1 MLMRFFLAGIL
12 LFITPVAALAQMK
25 GEVESI
31 GINNFYRPDA
41 PTPMV
46 VHLQPGGAGTGT
58 YTINVKQKDLDGDEV
73 TFKRDIT
80 VTGGVGDQ
88 RYWMYFYPSVSKTGL
103 ADVSN
108 GGQLADL
115 QRELPV
121 SLTKDGKAV
130 APLRVTQMASNVDPV
145 SNSAFSTRRGTKFIV
160 AVGEGRSPAWNEYQS
175 VGASGVLGIME
186 DVQMVSVRVDGLPEN
201 PIGLVGVDAILWMN
215 ADPAALKQG
224 GDEKFRALQT
234 YVRQGGTLVI
244 LQSPEWQRS
253 ADFGD
258 LLPVVVQGVD
268 EKEDLEPLISIAN
281 PGDPN
286 LFGQKQI
293 NPTWQRPK
301 GPFKFARA
309 MPKQNAIVDMWM
321 EWDPAGKDKT
331 PYIVRAPYGLG
342 SVVWVAQDLSDPN
355 ISARASTGWPYVWDK
370 VFDWQ
375 NKPLIV
381 TPKTPTAEKERWDLG
396 PGADLGESMLS
407 GMEMPSKTAYL
418 ITVAIGFFVVYW
430 LVAGPGLYG
439 YLVTKKQSHLSWFL
453 FGASAL
459 VATFLTVII
468 FRLVVRGPP
477 ELRHVS
483 VVRVAPDEPATV
495 YSRFGL
501 YIPKDGDRKIEMK
514 DVTPN
519 SISMIN
525 AFAIHPKYV
534 TGDASQVIPQQYNVN
549 VGGDPAEGSFIT
561 VPFRST
567 LKKFEARW
575 TGDVQKRIEGS
586 GTLLDSTE
594 LIDGNLTNATD
605 KKFKNI
611 YLAFKVPESANNLRN
626 DWVLYLPTWDPG
638 LTINL
643 RKEFNK
649 AADGKPVPFVNVDT
663 GNIPEKGI
671 KVKGRIAL
679 EWEPYWFSAFQPN
692 QMGVIE
698 GNDSARNV
706 RRSFPMLSLYDR
718 LTPTYRDQTHERIE
732 ILRRGARNLD
742 CSSSLASG
750 QLVVLAQVDDEPLPF
765 PLEVDGDETRGT
777 GTTFYQFVLPLDH
790 SAVSKPPT
798 TEPTT
803 QQSADAGKHRSLL
816 PLPIGER
823 AGERGERLSNVD
835 EGSSS
840 NAPNPSPQ
848 PSRQWGEGVE
858 AVALSSGLTR

>member
-1 MLMRFFLAGIL
+1 MFMRFFWVGITL
-12 LFITPVAALAQMK
+12 LLMPIVALAQMK

-108 GGQLADL
+108 GGQLSDL

-121 SLTKDGKAV
+121 SLTKDGKAI
-130 APLRVTQMASNVDPV
+130 APLRVTQMAANIDPV

-160 AVGEGRSPAWNEYQS
+160 AVGEGRSPAWNEYQA
-175 VGASGVLGIME
+175 VGSSGVLGIME

-215 ADPAALKQG
+215 ADPAALKSG
-224 GDEKFRALQT
+224 GDEKYRALQT

-244 LQSPEWQRS
+244 LQSPEWQR
-253 ADFGD
+253 AAEFGD

-268 EKEDLEPLISIAN
+268 EKDDLEPLIGIAN
-281 PGDPN
+281 SGNFDQ
-286 LFGQKQI
+286 FGNKLI
-293 NPTWQRPK
+293 NPTWLRPK

-321 EWDPAGKDKT
+321 SWDAAGKDQT

-355 ISARASTGWPYVWDK
+355 IAARASTGWPFVWDK

-381 TPKTPTAEKERWDLG
+381 TSKTPESDKERWGLG
-396 PGADLGESMLS
+396 PGADLGQSMLS

-439 YLVTKKQSHLSWFL
+439 YLVAKKQSHLSWFM
-453 FGASAL
+453 FGAAAL
-459 VATFLTVII
+459 VATVLTVII

-483 VVRVAPDEPATV
+483 VVRAAPDEPATV

-534 TGDASQVIPQQYNVN
+534 TGDASQVIPQQYSVN

-575 TGDVQKRIEGS
+575 TGDLQKRVEGS
-586 GTLLDSTE
+586 AK
-594 LIDGNLTNATD
+594 LIPIDVGDTIEGNLTNGTD
-605 KKFKNI
+605 KKLKNI
-611 YLAFKVPESANNLRN
+611 YIAFKYPDATNPV
-626 DWVLYLPTWDPG
+626 DWMLYLPTWDPG
-638 LTINL
+638 VTLDL
-643 RKEFNK
+643 KKEFNK
-649 AADGKPVPFVNVDT
+649 NADGKPVPLVNQDR
-663 GNIPEKGI
+663 GDIPEKGM
-671 KVKGRIAL
+671 KVRGRIAL
-679 EWEPYWFSAFQPN
+679 DWEPYWFAAFQPN
-692 QMGVIE
+692 QMGEIN
-698 GNDSARNV
+698 GNDSDRNV

-718 LTPTYRDQTHERIE
+718 LTPTYRDQAHERIE

-777 GTTFYQFVLPLDH
+777 GTTFYQFILPLDH

-803 QQSADAGKHRSLL
+803 ESTTTGPTTQVSL
-816 PLPIGER
+816 
-823 AGERGERLSNVD
+823 
-835 EGSSS
+835 
-840 NAPNPSPQ
+840 NAPAAS
-848 PSRQWGEGVE
+848 SRGFEI
-858 AVALSSGLTR
+858 TR